1 MPRNM
6 SFAMTTTQF
15 EAKSKEVTRRFGWW
29 FLKSGD
35 VICGV
40 EKARG
45 FKAGEKIW
53 RLELIE
59 VVYTRSESRCD
70 ISQEDVVRECFP
82 DWTPEQFVSMLV
94 THYRV
99 LPSSPVNRI
108 EYRYL

>member
-15 EAKSKEVTRRFGWW
+15 KAKSKDVTRRFGWW
-29 FLKSGD
+29 FLKPGD

-40 EKARG
+40 EKAMG
-45 FKAGEKIW
+45 LKAGEKIR
-53 RLELIE
+53 RLGLIE
-59 VVYTRSESRCD
+59 IVSTRSESLCD
-70 ISQEDVVRECFP
+70 ISQEDVVREGFP
-82 DWTPEQFVSMLV
+82 DWTPEQFVEMLV